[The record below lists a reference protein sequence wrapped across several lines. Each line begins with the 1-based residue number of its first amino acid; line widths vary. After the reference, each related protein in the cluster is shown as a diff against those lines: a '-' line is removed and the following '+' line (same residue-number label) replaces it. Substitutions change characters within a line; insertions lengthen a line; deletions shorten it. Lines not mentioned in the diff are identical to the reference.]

1 MNILCIRYTN
11 KLEIMK
17 TVGAVPAVLEY
28 NLNWQWPDKNLP
40 FSYPEF
46 NKSGFNF
53 IEKNEDPYIAF
64 FALKLFEKS
73 LTQKL
78 FEDDDLWKII
88 KRDFDNNI
96 LQSRF

>member
-1 MNILCIRYTN
+1 MDVLMNILCIRYTN

-17 TVGAVPAVLEY
+17 TVDVLEY
-28 NLNWQWPDKNLP
+28 NLNWKWPDKNLP

-64 FALKLFEKS
+64 FTLKLFEDTIKTIFTPPNKDY
-73 LTQKL
+73 LREL
-78 FEDDDLWKII
+78 F
-88 KRDFDNNI
+88 R
-96 LQSRF
+96 